1 MTDVAPSRFRQGAW
15 PYVFLGA
22 AAFILASNHIIGRWI
37 EGQMPPM
44 GIGFWR
50 LFIATV
56 VLLPF
61 VGRSLWAKRAFLRE
75 RWKLFLVLA
84 IALGPFGNASVYVA
98 YHFTT
103 AINGGVVS
111 TAQPVATVLITF
123 LVFRESIT
131 RLQALGIGLATL
143 GVLVIVLRG
152 DLAMLLSLEPNI
164 GDLIMLGAMIGFA
177 VHNSLLRTI
186 PKEFS
191 TAEILLSIQLF
202 ALVVMFPIYV
212 LESIYYLPMPV
223 TWESAAVMAWVGIVV
238 AIFAVGFTNTS
249 VLALGANKATIGNY
263 IRALITAVLAVLI
276 LGETLEPFHLVAFA
290 LVVAGVVLLG
300 RGRRATK
307 PPAVPAGPAPV
318 VPGEES
324 SPSRG

>member
-15 PYVFLGA
+15 PYVFILA

-61 VGRSLWAKRAFLRE
+61 VGRSLWEKRSVLRE

-123 LVFRESIT
+123 LLFRESIT
-131 RLQALGIGLATL
+131 RLQTLGIVLATM

-152 DLAMLLSLEPNI
+152 DLAMLLSLKPNI

-177 VHNSLLRTI
+177 VHNSLLRKI
-186 PKEFS
+186 PREF
-191 TAEILLSIQLF
+191 TAAEILLSIQLF
-202 ALVVMFPIYV
+202 AIVVMFPIYV
-212 LESIYYLPMPV
+212 LETIFYMPMPV
-223 TWESAAVMAWVGIVV
+223 TWESVGIMAWVGIVV

-263 IRALITAVLAVLI
+263 IRALITAALAILI

-290 LVVAGVVLLG
+290 LVVAGVLLLG
-300 RGRRATK
+300 RGRRVKT
-307 PPAVPAGPAPV
+307 PPAAPQGSAPV
-318 VPGEES
+318 TPGAGS
-324 SPSRG
+324 SPTRG